1 MRNILIALALA
12 VLTASSAQAEPFSIQ
27 KRDPLP
33 ASGKLPTK
41 RAGASNPC
49 SAFGPGFVKV
59 EGTETC
65 VKVGGAVSVG
75 AGGSIGSH

>member
-1 MRNILIALALA
+1 MRNILPALAMA

-27 KRDPLP
+27 KRDTLP
-33 ASGKLPTK
+33 ASDRLPAK

-59 EGTETC
+59 DGTETC
-65 VKVGGAVSVG
+65 VKLGGAVSVG
-75 AGGSIGSH
+75 AGGSSGSH

>member
-1 MRNILIALALA
+1 MRNILVTFVIA

-27 KRDPLP
+27 KRDASP
-33 ASGKLPTK
+33 ASGRLPTK

-65 VKVGGAVSVG
+65 VKIGGAVSVG
-75 AGGSIGSH
+75 AGGSSGSH